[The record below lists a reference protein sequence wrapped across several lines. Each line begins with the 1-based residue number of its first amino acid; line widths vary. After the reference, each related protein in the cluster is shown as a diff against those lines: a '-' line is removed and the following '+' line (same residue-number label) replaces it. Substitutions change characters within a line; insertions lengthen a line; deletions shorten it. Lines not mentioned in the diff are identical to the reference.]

1 MNPSISV
8 RPSPPRYRLWYI
20 VSTWLKELIDDNK
33 ALPPTDM
40 DPAFFTFEK
49 DGISDNFGLL
59 LIETSTHFS
68 RLANA
73 FIFLIPFNI

>member
-1 MNPSISV
+1 
-8 RPSPPRYRLWYI
+8 
-20 VSTWLKELIDDNK
+20 ELIDDNK

-73 FIFLIPFNI
+73 FIFLRFSLRQIAILSLTEVTFSNPCKF